1 MKKIFFISAMALC
14 LFCSCN
20 RSSDYDATGT
30 FEATAVTVSAEA
42 TGKILTLDAPEGM
55 QVSTGQVLGTIDTT
69 TLVLQREVLRKQQSA
84 MLAARPDVQK
94 QVASLREQIG
104 KQEKE
109 LARLQRML
117 AGGAATQKQVDDVE
131 TQLRVLRSQ
140 LDATLSTLNAS
151 VASANS
157 NAAALEVQMR
167 LLDDQIRRSAITSPV
182 DGTILVRY
190 TEPGEMAMTGKA
202 LLRVADLEN
211 MYLRAYFT
219 SEQLSHIQLG
229 QKVTVIADFGADEQV
244 EYEGTISW
252 ISAESEFTPKGIQTR
267 NSRANLVYATKIAVK
282 NDGRIKIG
290 LYGVVKL

>member
-1 MKKIFFISAMALC
+1 MKKVLFISALALC
-14 LFCSCN
+14 VFSSCH
-20 RSSDYDATGT
+20 RSADYDATGT

-42 TGKILTLDAPEGM
+42 TGKILSLDAAEGTR
-55 QVSTGQVLGTIDTT
+55 VTAGQILGTIDTT

-94 QVASLREQIG
+94 QVASLRTQIG
-104 KQEKE
+104 KQETE

-117 AGGAATQKQVDDVE
+117 TGGAATQKQVDDVE
-131 TQLRVLRSQ
+131 TQLRVLHSQ
-140 LDATLSTLNAS
+140 LDATLSTLNAN

-157 NAAALEVQMR
+157 NAAALEVQMK
-167 LLDDQIRRSAITSPV
+167 LLDEQIRRSAITSPV

-190 TEPGEMAMTGKA
+190 AEPGEMAVTGKA

-229 QKVTVIADFGADEQV
+229 QHVTVIADFGADEQI
-244 EYEGTISW
+244 EYEGVASW

-267 NSRANLVYATKIAVK
+267 NSRANLVYATKIAVR

-290 LYGVVKL
+290 LYGEVKL